1 VQPHQA
7 ERLTKVLDDHG
18 LEALVAT
25 REANVAY
32 VTDFR
37 GIEHTVFE
45 TPQLAIFSRRATGL
59 AVAAVEV
66 ASVVE
71 ERVDV
76 DHFVCFDDFPA
87 VYDDRRDAD
96 ARRIREVVDAR
107 AASPADAL
115 AGLLET
121 LSVRRGAV
129 GLDESRLT
137 PEAWHGIAARLG
149 GLTLVPA
156 AAHFRAA
163 RRVKSPW
170 EVERLGLA
178 LGLVEEALNEVV
190 AKLEPGMT
198 EREAAALYQSEVG
211 KRGGAPMPATIATGK
226 RGWIPRA
233 LASERS
239 LRAREAI
246 RFDVGARRDGYHAS
260 VARTAVAGEPDPRL
274 EAAHAAILTGLEAAL
289 DAVEAGVPASRV
301 YAAAVAA
308 THGAGLK
315 SFVAR
320 HVGHGIGLEPRE
332 EPRLEPTVDT
342 PLEAGEVVRIELAHV
357 EMGWAG
363 VQLAETVLVT
373 TGGARALNRSSR
385 RLIVL
390 D

>member
-1 VQPHQA
+1 MQPHQA
-7 ERLTKVLDDHG
+7 ERLTKILDDHG
-18 LEALVAT
+18 LEALIAT
-25 REANVAY
+25 RQANVAY

-37 GIEHTVFE
+37 GIEHAAFE
-45 TPQLAIFSRRATGL
+45 TPQLAVFSRRGTGL

-71 ERVDV
+71 ARADV
-76 DHFVCFDDFPA
+76 DHLVCFDHFPA
-87 VYDDRRDAD
+87 VYDDRVDPD

-107 AASPADAL
+107 APSAADAV
-115 AGLLET
+115 AGLLQT
-121 LSVRRGAV
+121 LGVRRGAV

-137 PEAWHGIAARLG
+137 HEAWQGVAARLG
-149 GLTLVPA
+149 GLTLVPGA
-156 AAHFRAA
+156 PYFRAA

-170 EVERLGLA
+170 EIEHLGRA

-198 EREAAALYQSEVG
+198 EREAAALYQSEVV

-226 RGWIPRA
+226 RAWIPRA
-233 LASERS
+233 AASERS

-246 RFDVGARRDGYHAS
+246 RFDVGASLDGYHAS

-274 EAAHAAILTGLEAAL
+274 EAAHTAILAGLEAAL
-289 DAVEAGVPASRV
+289 DAVAPGVPASRV
-301 YAAAVAA
+301 YAAAVEA

-342 PLEAGEVVRIELAHV
+342 TLEAGEVVRVELAHV
-357 EMGWAG
+357 EMGRTG

-385 RLIVL
+385 RLIIL

>member
-1 VQPHQA
+1 MQPHQA
-7 ERLTKVLDDHG
+7 ERLTKILDDHG

-37 GIEHTVFE
+37 GIEHAVFE
-45 TPQLAIFSRRATGL
+45 TPQLAVFSRRGTAL
-59 AVAAVEV
+59 AVAAVEIPS
-66 ASVVE
+66 AVE
-71 ERVDV
+71 ERIDV
-76 DHFVCFDDFPA
+76 DHLACFDDFPA
-87 VYDDRRDAD
+87 LYDERRDAD
-96 ARRIREVVDAR
+96 VQRIREILDAR
-107 AASPADAL
+107 VSSPADAL
-115 AGLLET
+115 AGLLDA
-121 LSVRRGAV
+121 LGVHRGGV

-137 PEAWHGIAARLG
+137 PAAWQGIAARLG
-149 GLTLVPA
+149 RLTLVPGA
-156 AAHFRAA
+156 EHFRSA

-170 EVERLGLA
+170 EIEHLALA

-190 AKLEPGMT
+190 AKLEPGIT
-198 EREAAALYQSEVG
+198 ELEAASLYRSEVV
-211 KRGGAPMPATIATGK
+211 KRGGTPMSATIATGK
-226 RGWIPRA
+226 RAWIPRPA
-233 LASERS
+233 VSERA

-246 RFDVGARRDGYHAS
+246 RFDVGATLDGYHAS

-274 EAAHAAILTGLEAAL
+274 EATHTAILTGLEAAL
-289 DAVEAGVPASRV
+289 DAIGPGVPASRV
-301 YAAAVAA
+301 YVAAVEA

-332 EPRLEPTVDT
+332 DPRLEPTIET
-342 PLEAGEVVRIELAHV
+342 PLEAGEVVTVELAHV

-385 RLIVL
+385 RLIIL

>member
-1 VQPHQA
+1 MQPHQA
-7 ERLTKVLDDHG
+7 ERLTKILDDHG

-37 GIEHTVFE
+37 GIEHAVFE
-45 TPQLAIFSRRATGL
+45 TPQLAVFSRRGTAL
-59 AVAAVEV
+59 AVAAIEV
-66 ASVVE
+66 PSAVE
-71 ERVDV
+71 ERIDV
-76 DHFVCFDDFPA
+76 DHLACFDDFPA
-87 VYDDRRDAD
+87 LYDERRDAD
-96 ARRIREVVDAR
+96 VQRIRAIVEAQ
-107 AASPADAL
+107 APSPADAL
-115 AGLLET
+115 AALLNA
-121 LSVRRGAV
+121 LGVHRGVV

-137 PEAWHGIAARLG
+137 PAAWQGIAARLG
-149 GLTLVPA
+149 RLTLVPGA
-156 AAHFRAA
+156 EHFRSA

-170 EVERLGLA
+170 EIEHLALA

-190 AKLEPGMT
+190 AKLEPGIT
-198 EREAAALYQSEVG
+198 ELEAASLYRSEVV
-211 KRGGAPMPATIATGK
+211 KRGGTPMSATIATGK
-226 RGWIPRA
+226 RAWIPRPA
-233 LASERS
+233 VSERA

-246 RFDVGARRDGYHAS
+246 RFDVGATLDGYHAS

-274 EAAHAAILTGLEAAL
+274 EATHTAILTGLEAAL
-289 DAVEAGVPASRV
+289 DAVEPGVPASRI
-301 YAAAVAA
+301 YSAAVAA

-320 HVGHGIGLEPRE
+320 HVGHGIGLEPSE
-332 EPRLEPTVDT
+332 EPR
-342 PLEAGEVVRIELAHV
+342 LEAGEVVKVELAHV

-385 RLIVL
+385 RLIIL

>member
-1 VQPHQA
+1 MQPHQA
-7 ERLTKVLDDHG
+7 ERLTKILDDHG

-37 GIEHTVFE
+37 GIEHAVFE
-45 TPQLAIFSRRATGL
+45 TPQLAIFSRRGTAL
-59 AVAAVEV
+59 AVAAVEIP
-66 ASVVE
+66 SVVE
-71 ERVDV
+71 ERIDV
-76 DHFVCFDDFPA
+76 DHLACFDDFPA
-87 VYDDRRDAD
+87 VYDDRRDTD
-96 ARRIREVVDAR
+96 VQRIREVLDAR
-107 AASPADAL
+107 VSSPADAL
-115 AGLLET
+115 AVLLDA
-121 LSVRRGAV
+121 LGVHRGGV

-137 PEAWHGIAARLG
+137 PAAWQGIAARLG
-149 GLTLVPA
+149 RLTLVPGA
-156 AAHFRAA
+156 EHFRSA

-170 EVERLGLA
+170 EIERLALA

-198 EREAAALYQSEVG
+198 ELEAASLYQSEVV

-226 RGWIPRA
+226 RAWIPRPA
-233 LASERS
+233 VSERA

-246 RFDVGARRDGYHAS
+246 RFDVGATLDGHHAS

-274 EAAHAAILTGLEAAL
+274 EATHTAILTGLEAAL
-289 DAVEAGVPASRV
+289 DAIGPGVPASRV
-301 YAAAVAA
+301 YAAAVEA

-332 EPRLEPTVDT
+332 DPRLEPTVET
-342 PLEAGEVVRIELAHV
+342 PLEAGEVVTVELSHV

-385 RLIVL
+385 RLIIL